1 MQLDLLGMLLRRF
14 WQLPMQAFLSGLP
27 SGDGMTVE
35 KLKSHEARA
44 RSDAADLR
52 RSDSKGPDCKAAWI
66 PQQLATWQAHLL
78 GFLMTIAATPIARHT
93 GFRVSKPVRKKIRKK
108 WNLSL
113 TDAFIFDVPHPPH
126 SPKMHQETYQ
136 QYPTK
141 RNLHW
146 SHRWAQYPRVLLLKR
161 QS

>member
-1 MQLDLLGMLLRRF
+1 MQQNLLGTILKRF
-14 WQLPMQAFLSGLP
+14 WRLPMQAFLSGLP
-27 SGDGMTVE
+27 YGDGMIAE
-35 KLKSHEARA
+35 KLKSHAARA

-52 RSDSKGPDCKAAWI
+52 RFDSKGPDCKAAWI
-66 PQQLATWQAHLL
+66 PQQLATWQVHLL
-78 GFLMTIAATPIARHT
+78 GFLMTITATPSAGQYRIPSVEAS
-93 GFRVSKPVRKKIRKK
+93 GKEDKKK

-126 SPKMHQETYQ
+126 SPKMHHEIYQ

-141 RNLHW
+141 RTLHW
-146 SHRWAQYPRVLLLKR
+146 SQRQPQYPRVLVLKR